1 MPCSQATW
9 PRLRAGQHARHYW
22 RSLRSRPAAAN
33 SAVEPLV
40 PLTTLHRTKRKVDRQ
55 RYVALGPIAR
65 GDQAVVTGSLKTG
78 GSKGGKI
85 RLSQGAAIGVYVPF
99 GVDRSDVAVGSRASF
114 WSRVSDFRF
123 SPNSRRVRSPSTS

>member
-40 PLTTLHRTKRKVDRQ
+40 PLTTLHRTKRKVHRQ

-78 GSKGGKI
+78 GSKGARYGSA
-85 RLSQGAAIGVYVPF
+85 RGPQLAFMSPF
-99 GVDRSDVAVGSRASF
+99 GVDPSDVAVGSQPARL
-114 WSRVSDFRF
+114 
-123 SPNSRRVRSPSTS
+123 